1 MKLPMSAP
9 DWNGL
14 FDELIKRAP
23 SEFTRILTTSVS
35 DDSYLHWDKL
45 RHKKPPEGWTHDEW
59 WLALKHKRLQQRR
72 QVALR
77 DKNGS
82 QFSYVLTDKI
92 LKSCDEIAGRASGQ
106 VGTAEQVLDAQ
117 GRNQYI
123 VKSLVEEAITSS
135 QLEGASTSRRVAKEM
150 IESGREPRDKSEIMI
165 YNNYVAMQRIRDI
178 SSEKLTPDTILDLH
192 RLLVEDTLDDPNDAG
207 RLETPDHDRVRI
219 WDQDILVHT
228 PPPAE
233 ELPERLQQLCDFANG
248 DGADYLPPVVRAII
262 VHFMVGF
269 DHYFVDGNGRTAR
282 ALFYWTML
290 NQGYWLSEYV
300 TISKVLKNAPS
311 KYSTAYLLTEDDEGD
326 LTYFIH
332 YQLDVFLRG
341 LDDLDRYLEA
351 KGQELRTVREALQAG
366 QDGLN
371 HRQVS
376 VLEWLSR
383 DQGHTLDVSGYAKRY
398 AVGDQTARN
407 DLNSLTELGYLV
419 RFKIQR
425 AYAWRVSPSLAAQL
439 VD

>member
-9 DWNGL
+9 NWNEL
-14 FDELIKRAP
+14 FDDLLKRAP
-23 SEFTRILTTSVS
+23 DEFAKVLTRPVS

-45 RHKKPPEGWTHDEW
+45 RHKTPPEGWTHNEW
-59 WLALKHKRLQQRR
+59 WLALKYKRIQQRR
-72 QVALR
+72 MVALR
-77 DKNGS
+77 DMSGDH
-82 QFSYVLTDKI
+82 FSYVLTDKI

-178 SSEKLTPDTILDLH
+178 ASEKLTPETILDLH
-192 RLLVEDTLDDPNDAG
+192 KLLVEDTLDDPNDAG
-207 RLETPDHDRVRI
+207 RLETPDHDRVRV

-233 ELPERLQQLCDFANG
+233 ELPERLRQLCDFANG

-269 DHYFVDGNGRTAR
+269 DHYFADGNGRTAR

-300 TISKVLKNAPS
+300 AISKVLKNAPS
-311 KYSTAYLLTEDDEGD
+311 KYSTAYLLTEDDGGD

-341 LDDLDRYLEA
+341 LDDLDHYLEA
-351 KGQELRTVREALQAG
+351 KGAELRAVREALQTG
-366 QDGLN
+366 QAGLN

-383 DQGHTLDVSGYAKRY
+383 DEGRTLDVTAYATRY

-407 DLNSLTELGYLV
+407 DLNALTKLGYLI

-425 AYAWRVSPSLAAQL
+425 ANMWRVSNSLAAQL
-439 VD
+439 AD

>member
-9 DWNGL
+9 DWNVL
-14 FDELIKRAP
+14 FDDLIKRAP
-23 SEFTRILTTSVS
+23 DEFAKVLTRPVS

-45 RHKKPPEGWTHDEW
+45 RHKTPPEGWTHDQW
-59 WLALKHKRLQQRR
+59 WLALKYKRLQQRR
-72 QVALR
+72 MVGLR
-77 DKNGS
+77 DKRGD

-178 SSEKLTPDTILDLH
+178 ASEKLTTETILDLH

-207 RLETPDHDRVRI
+207 RLETPDHDRVRV

-233 ELPERLQQLCDFANG
+233 ELPERLQRLCDFANG
-248 DGADYLPPVVRAII
+248 GGSDYLPPVVRAII

-269 DHYFVDGNGRTAR
+269 DHYFADGNGRTAR

-311 KYSTAYLLTEDDEGD
+311 KYSTAYLLTEDDGGD

-341 LDDLDRYLEA
+341 LDDLDQYLEA
-351 KGQELRTVREALQAG
+351 KGAELRTVREALQTG
-366 QDGLN
+366 QSGLN
-371 HRQVS
+371 HRQVA

-383 DQGHTLDVSGYAKRY
+383 NEGRTLDVPSYAKRY

-407 DLNSLTELGYLV
+407 DLNALTDLGYLV
-419 RFKIQR
+419 RFKVQR
-425 AYAWRVSPSLAAQL
+425 ANAWRVSGSLATQL
-439 VD
+439 AD

>member
-1 MKLPMSAP
+1 MV
-9 DWNGL
+9 GL
-14 FDELIKRAP
+14 TDKRG
-23 SEFTRILTTSVS
+23 
-35 DDSYLHWDKL
+35 D
-45 RHKKPPEGWTHDEW
+45 
-59 WLALKHKRLQQRR
+59 
-72 QVALR
+72 
-77 DKNGS
+77 

-178 SSEKLTPDTILDLH
+178 ASEKLTPETILDLH

-207 RLETPDHDRVRI
+207 RLETPDHDRVRV

-233 ELPERLQQLCDFANG
+233 ELPERLQRLCNFANG

-311 KYSTAYLLTEDDEGD
+311 KYSTAYLLTEDDDGD

-341 LDDLDRYLEA
+341 LDDLDQYLEA
-351 KGQELRTVREALQAG
+351 KGAELRTVREALQAG
-366 QDGLN
+366 QAGLN
-371 HRQVS
+371 HRQVA

-383 DQGHTLDVSGYAKRY
+383 NEGRTLDVPSYAKRY

-407 DLNSLTELGYLV
+407 DLNALTDLGFLV
-419 RFKIQR
+419 RFKVQR
-425 AYAWRVSPSLAAQL
+425 ANAWRVSGSLATQL
-439 VD
+439 AD